1 MNNLKKDFNMLSA
14 NEMAIDL
21 FNSAIKQTMYLS
33 DDLKK
38 DQAKDL
44 VLNQLTVAKKILYQS
59 VLIEEKYTGIR
70 KTLDYLETVKQII
83 EKL

>member
-1 MNNLKKDFNMLSA
+1 MNNLKKGFNMLSA

-33 DDLKK
+33 QELKK
-38 DQAKDL
+38 DEAKNL
-44 VLNQLTVAKKILYQS
+44 VLNQLTVAKRILYQS
-59 VLIEEKYTGIR
+59 VLIEERNTGIR

>member
-59 VLIEEKYTGIR
+59 VLIEEKNTGIR
-70 KTLDYLETVKQII
+70 KTLDFLDSVKQII

>member
-1 MNNLKKDFNMLSA
+1 MLTA
-14 NEMAIDL
+14 TELAIDL

-44 VLNQLTVAKKILYQS
+44 VLNQLTVAKRILYQS
-59 VLIEEKYTGIR
+59 VLIEEKNTGIR
-70 KTLDYLETVKQII
+70 KTLDFLDSVKQII

>member
-1 MNNLKKDFNMLSA
+1 MLTA
-14 NEMAIDL
+14 TEMAVDL
-21 FNSAIKQTMYLS
+21 FNAAIKQTMYLS

-44 VLNQLTVAKKILYQS
+44 VLNQLTVAKRILYQS
-59 VLIEEKYTGIR
+59 VLIEEKNTGIR
-70 KTLDYLETVKQII
+70 KTLDFLDSVKQII